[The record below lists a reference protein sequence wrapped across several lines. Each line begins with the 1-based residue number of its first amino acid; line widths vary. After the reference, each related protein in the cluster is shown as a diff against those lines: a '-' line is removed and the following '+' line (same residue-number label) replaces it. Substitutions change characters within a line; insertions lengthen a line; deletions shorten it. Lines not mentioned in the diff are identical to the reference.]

1 MAFGIICLGYLVEM
15 DEKQRADKHLVL
27 FFVQKHVVS
36 FHSRALISVER
47 SSLWRKL
54 IEMSNSLEW
63 SVFTWTLDPS

>member
-15 DEKQRADKHLVL
+15 DEKQRADKYLVL

-47 SSLWRKL
+47 SSL
-54 IEMSNSLEW
+54 
-63 SVFTWTLDPS
+63 